1 MIKILINNANSC
13 RLEGDVT
20 IMRKLYK
27 DFQVKHPNAW
37 HIQMN
42 SRSNW
47 DGVVKFIS
55 SSGVFKTGLLQD
67 VYEKAITYTKDVEV
81 IDKRFNQIN
90 IKPTI
95 PDVVGNLTLY
105 PDQKA
110 SLKNILNNKVG
121 GVPFLI
127 CSSSLPVGFGKTLI
141 FASLYKAFHGKLK
154 TLLLLNDSDLFNQFK
169 DEIPLLVE
177 DDPVTFIQGAK
188 CDEWSNFN
196 VAMVPSLSRNMKKY
210 QNKLSSIDMVL
221 IDECDMIDNKTY
233 QGVLM
238 QLYNTSARIGLSGT
252 LFKGKLKKHTFR
264 NMNVQSFIGS
274 SVEHVS
280 LAKQMKKG
288 RATPLVVKMIKL
300 DYPIKKY
307 YNYLE
312 EYNGVIVD
320 NPKSYT
326 AIADRLHYNMKYDR
340 LPALVV
346 VKYKP
351 HAEKLTDY
359 LNLLWGDKLTIKYI
373 HSGVKDRKS
382 LLEDFRK
389 NKIDILV
396 SSIIISRGKNVPL
409 IKYILNASSMD
420 SEERAIQILG
430 RGVRKHATKNKVYL
444 DDLMFP
450 GRYLNRHAKHRMNYY
465 SIENLKV
472 ILLPRDKAQR
482 KRIKRNKEKKGK
494 SI

>member
-1 MIKILINNANSC
+1 MIKLIINNANTC
-13 RLEGDVT
+13 KIEGDLKV
-20 IMRKLYK
+20 MRKLYK

-55 SSGVFKTGLLQD
+55 ERGVFKTGLLKD
-67 VYEKAITYTKDVEV
+67 VYDKAITYTKDVQV
-81 IDKRFNQIN
+81 IDNRFNQIE
-90 IKPTI
+90 IKPII
-95 PDVVGNLTLY
+95 PDIVGNLTLY
-105 PDQKA
+105 PDQKQA
-110 SLKNILNNKVG
+110 LKNILDNKVG
-121 GVPFLI
+121 GTPFLI

-141 FASLYKAFHGKLK
+141 FASIYKAFQGKLK
-154 TLLLLNDSDLFNQFK
+154 TLLLLNDADLFNQFR

-177 DDPVTFIQGAK
+177 DDPVTFVQGAK
-188 CDEWSNFN
+188 VDEWSNFN
-196 VAMVPSLSRNMKKY
+196 VGMVPSLSRNMRKY
-210 QNKLSSIDMVL
+210 QHHLSTIDLVL

-252 LFKGKLKKHTFR
+252 LFKGKLKKHLFR

-274 SVEHVS
+274 AVEHVS
-280 LAKQMKKG
+280 LADQMKKG
-288 RATPLVVKMIKL
+288 RATPVVVKMIQL
-300 DYPIKKY
+300 DYPVETYDTYI
-307 YNYLE
+307 E
-312 EYNGVIVD
+312 EYMGNIVD
-320 NPKSYT
+320 NPKAYE
-326 AIADRLHYNMKYDR
+326 AIKERLEYNMKYGR

-351 HAEKLTDY
+351 HAEKLTTY
-359 LNLLWGDKLTIKYI
+359 LNSMWGEKLKIKYI
-373 HSGVKDRKS
+373 HSGIKDRKKI
-382 LLEDFRK
+382 LEDFRE

-430 RGVRKHATKNKVYL
+430 RGVRKHATKSKVYL

-450 GRYLNRHAKHRMNYY
+450 GRYLNRHAKHRRNYY
-465 SIENLKV
+465 TIEKLKV

-482 KRIKRNKEKKGK
+482 KRVKRNNKKKG
-494 SI
+494 